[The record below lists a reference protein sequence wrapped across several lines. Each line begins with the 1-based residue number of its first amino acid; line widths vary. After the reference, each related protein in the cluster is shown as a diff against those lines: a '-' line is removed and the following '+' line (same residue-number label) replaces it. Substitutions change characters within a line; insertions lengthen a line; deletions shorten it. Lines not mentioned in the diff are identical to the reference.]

1 MANKKISE
9 LTLFATANSTDE
21 IPVNRLGMNGKI
33 SVSSI
38 INSTPLEYNSTDL
51 TIWNNGKG
59 NISSNLSLG
68 ELALKSNTSGYEN
81 TAIGYKSLY
90 ANTIGRGNTAIGLE
104 SLLSNTTGQ
113 DSIGVGYQA
122 LRNWSAGNSNIAIGN
137 QALYKIGG
145 STNIAIGQSAF
156 FNSTSGSYNIGIG
169 AGVDAANFSDSI
181 LIGNSATATA
191 NNQFVVGSASKNA
204 GSVTTEVNSSTKVWN
219 VVINGVARKILLA

>member
-81 TAIGYKSLY
+81 TAIGYKSLS

-104 SLLSNTTGQ
+104 SLFSNTTGQ

-122 LRNWSAGNSNIAIGN
+122 LRNWSAGNSNIALGN
-137 QALYKIGG
+137 QALFKIAG
-145 STNIAIGQSAF
+145 STNIAIGQGAF
-156 FNSTSGSYNIGIG
+156 YNSTSGSYNIGLG

-181 LIGNSATATA
+181 LIGNQAVATG
-191 NNQFVVGSASKNA
+191 NNQFVVGSTAKNA
-204 GSVTTEVNSSTKVWN
+204 GSVTTEVNSSSKVWN
-219 VVINGVARKILLA
+219 VIINGVARKILLA